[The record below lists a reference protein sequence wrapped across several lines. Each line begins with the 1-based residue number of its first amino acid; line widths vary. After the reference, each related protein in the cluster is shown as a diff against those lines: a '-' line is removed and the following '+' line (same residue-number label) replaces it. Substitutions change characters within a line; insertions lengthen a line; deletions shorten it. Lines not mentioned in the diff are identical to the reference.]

1 LDSFFWIGDYIKFN
15 ALKAKKDKGKKSET
29 SASEKISHNALILT
43 APGYVIEPISGLL
56 VGARDLSA
64 TNTYDISCRGLTE
77 TWRFDRESLK
87 GLARLLWEK
96 IVTKEWKVVEAG
108 ISSNELFPYAGDN
121 GRQLSLLPAVF
132 IDIIGQDN

>member
-15 ALKAKKDKGKKSET
+15 TLRAKKDKGKKSEMST
-29 SASEKISHNALILT
+29 SEQISHNALILT
-43 APGYVIEPISGLL
+43 VPGYVIEPISGLL
-56 VGARDLSA
+56 IGARDLLMA
-64 TNTYDISCRGLTE
+64 NTYDISCGGLTE

-96 IVTKEWKVVEAG
+96 IVAEEWKVVEVG
-108 ISSNELFPYAGDN
+108 ISYNELFPYSGDN
-121 GRQLSLLPAVF
+121 DRQSSLLSVAF